1 MKGTIAGRRISRY
14 AVQTDGR
21 RAAGCTPKPRHRH
34 RLTMYRAVHNLLSIL
49 SPLIR
54 SGPMPL
60 LLGIGLLCV
69 GCASTAVSP
78 PPTLPGQPK
87 PYRVNGTWYQPIP
100 QARGFEQEGV
110 ASWYGS
116 EFHGRK
122 TSSGEIY
129 DMHSLTAAHKT
140 LPLGTYVRVHNLDNG
155 KTLDVRINDRGP
167 FVDGRIID
175 LSYAA
180 ATRLGVVGPGTAPV
194 KIEALGTPAAAAGK
208 AGAPPRYV
216 PLDYYSGNFTFQVGA
231 FAERSNAQRLMTEL
245 DQRYRN
251 AHMTAYFD
259 GQRTFYRV
267 RVGRSDN
274 LEEATQYEQA
284 LKRDGFAQTFIVA
297 E

>member
-1 MKGTIAGRRISRY
+1 MW
-14 AVQTDGR
+14 
-21 RAAGCTPKPRHRH
+21 
-34 RLTMYRAVHNLLSIL
+34 
-49 SPLIR
+49 IR
-54 SGPMPL
+54 SGRL
-60 LLGIGLLCV
+60 LAVLGIGLLYI
-69 GCASTAVSP
+69 GCAETAYSP
-78 PPTLPGQPK
+78 PPPTPPGHPK

-100 QARGFEQEGV
+100 RARGFEQEGM

-122 TSSGEIY
+122 TSNGEIY
-129 DMHSLTAAHKT
+129 NMHSMTAAHKT
-140 LPLGTYVRVHNLDNG
+140 LPLGTYVRVHNLRNG
-155 KTLDVRINDRGP
+155 RTLDVRINDRGP
-167 FVDGRIID
+167 FVSGRIID

-180 ATRLGVVGPGTAPV
+180 ATALGVVGPGTAPV
-194 KIEALGTPAAAAGK
+194 KIEALGTPAAAPGK
-208 AGAPPRYV
+208 AGATPQYV

-231 FAERSNAQRLMTEL
+231 FAERGNAQRLVTRL

-251 AHMTAYFD
+251 AHVTTYFD

-274 LEEATQYEQA
+274 LEEATRFEQA